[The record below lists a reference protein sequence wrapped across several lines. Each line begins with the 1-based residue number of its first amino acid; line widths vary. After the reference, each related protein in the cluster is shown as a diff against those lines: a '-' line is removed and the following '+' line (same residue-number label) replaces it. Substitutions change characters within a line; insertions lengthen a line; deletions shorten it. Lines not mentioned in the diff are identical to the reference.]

1 VTNLDAQVIA
11 VLSRSAMLPAS
22 VLSGDKRLADLG
34 IGSLEQIECILA
46 LEDEFK
52 IEFPDTN
59 LQKLETVQD
68 LVDFVRRAAPPQPG
82 RTSS

>member
-1 VTNLDAQVIA
+1 MTNLEAQVIA

-22 VLSGDKRLADLG
+22 ALSGDKRLADLG

-52 IEFPDTN
+52 VEFPDTN
-59 LQKLETVQD
+59 LQKMETVQD
-68 LVDFVRRAAPPQPG
+68 LVDFVRHAAPPPPG